1 MKKILRSEN
10 EWIERFTG
18 MGAFWFHDGNPSRPH
33 ALLTSGN
40 HSHGFFDGSK
50 VIEDPKILA
59 QAMYDLY
66 IKIQNQGGDINNTA
80 NPWVIGSAL
89 GAIDLSFQL
98 GQLLDCR
105 RGFTEPVIGEDG
117 KKTMKLKRF
126 DILPGSNA
134 LVVEDVFTTG
144 ETTRQTITALEEKGI
159 VIWPIIGVLV
169 NRSGEN
175 CLNGRQVVALIDR
188 PMPIWSAEDC
198 PLCRQGSEAIRPKA
212 NWTQLTAQ
220 Y

>member
-1 MKKILRSEN
+1 
-10 EWIERFTG
+10 
-18 MGAFWFHDGNPSRPH
+18 
-33 ALLTSGN
+33 
-40 HSHGFFDGSK
+40 
-50 VIEDPKILA
+50 
-59 QAMYDLY
+59 
-66 IKIQNQGGDINNTA
+66 
-80 NPWVIGSAL
+80 
-89 GAIDLSFQL
+89 
-98 GQLLDCR
+98 
-105 RGFTEPVIGEDG
+105 
-117 KKTMKLKRF
+117 MKLKRF

-198 PLCRQGSEAIRPKA
+198 PLCKQGSEAIRPKA